1 MSLWKQ
7 LLLSVVVLAAA
18 AALWVFYYPGAD
30 AMLARWGLGPAPQ
43 QVQQAQGQ
51 PPRQGGGRPGG
62 AGQPT
67 VVSEAVVTAV
77 INDRLSAI
85 GTGRALNSV
94 TVTPFSAGR
103 LTEILVPSG
112 SRVAAGDVIARL
124 DAEAEEIAAD
134 RARIALEDAQS
145 RLERVRALRN
155 TNTSTAVQ
163 VTEAE
168 LAVGNARLA
177 LREAELALDRRIVR
191 APIAGIV
198 GILPITPGNYVSTTT
213 EIARIDDRSTI
224 LVDFWVPE
232 RFASAISVGSP
243 LSAMSIARGSET
255 FEGRVSAIDNRIDP
269 NSRTLRIQAG
279 IDNPTD
285 SLRAGMSFQVAMQF
299 PGDSYPAVNPLA
311 IQWSTEGAFVW
322 AVRDG
327 NAVRVPVRIVQRN
340 TDSVLVDGDLPA
352 GTQVVIEGVH
362 ELREGGGVRTIDPSG
377 APVAAGTGRTV
388 ASGT

>member
-213 EIARIDDRSTI
+213 EIATIDDRSTI

>member
-94 TVTPFSAGR
+94 IVTPFSAGR

-213 EIARIDDRSTI
+213 EIATIDDRSTI